1 MYWLEKEME
10 KQNSQLTEIS
20 VAAELER
27 LQSLDSAYES
37 LSFDSIS
44 AVGPNAADIHYSPDP
59 VANVTLKKNQMYML
73 DAGAQYW

>member
-1 MYWLEKEME
+1 MYWLEQEMN
-10 KQNSQLTEIS
+10 KQNPQLTEIS
-20 VAAELER
+20 VAKKLEEM
-27 LQSLDSAYES
+27 QSKDQAYKS

-73 DAGAQYW
+73 DAGAQYL